1 VTSLGLPSGT
11 VPAPDEIPH
20 AGGQPDPRVAP
31 CVLEGSLVRLEPLSA
46 GHVPG
51 LARAAQEDRATYTWA
66 AVPRP
71 GEVAGYVAHRL
82 AMAGA
87 TPFAQ
92 VRLSDGAVVGCTSY
106 SNPRPWLDTG
116 ELFAVEIG
124 GTWLA
129 ASAQRTGINA
139 EAKLL
144 LLTHAFDT
152 LRLARVDLKTDARN
166 QRSRQAIEHIGAR
179 FEGVLRNWGPSHA
192 PGEEGRLRDSA
203 MFSVTAAEWPDV
215 KTRLAARLAR
225 AHPGTPG

>member
-1 VTSLGLPSGT
+1 MNVTSLSMPSSTG
-11 VPAPDEIPH
+11 
-20 AGGQPDPRVAP
+20 PDPAGPQRPHPGPAP
-31 CVLEGSLVRLEPLSA
+31 CVLTGSLVRLEPLSA
-46 GHVPG
+46 AHGPG
-51 LARAAQEDRATYTWA
+51 LARAAEEDRATYGWA
-66 AVPRP
+66 SVPRA

-92 VRLSDGAVVGCTSY
+92 VRLSDGVVVGCTSY

-129 ASAQRTGINA
+129 ASAQRTGINT

-144 LLTHAFDT
+144 LLTHAFEV
-152 LRLARVDLKTDARN
+152 LRVERVDLKTDARN
-166 QRSRQAIEHIGAR
+166 QRSRQAIERLGAR

-215 KTRLAARLAR
+215 KAHLAGRLAR
-225 AHPGTPG
+225 AQHQQGTRD